1 MTPDDMMISAWLDG
15 TLDTDGAA
23 RMTELAANDEAF
35 ALRVQRLRHLD
46 NLVRAAVPVEPEIPA
61 ALLARLGLAEAPVRA
76 EPMRAD
82 VVDFAAARQ
91 QRAQQQAARQPVP
104 ESTSRFGRSAF
115 LKVAAQVAIIA
126 GVGLSVAVFNMPGQ
140 KAGEPSAEYRT
151 LSSAPDTTAH
161 EANALVRFAPGIAA
175 SDAQRIAGAAGVR
188 LVGTPNAAG
197 AWKAVVA
204 PGRRTAV
211 LDALRADQRVSL
223 AEPIDGGT
231 P

>member
-1 MTPDDMMISAWLDG
+1 
-15 TLDTDGAA
+15 
-23 RMTELAANDEAF
+23 MTELAANDEAF
-35 ALRVQRLRHLD
+35 VLRVQRLRHLD
-46 NLVRAAVPVEPEIPA
+46 DLVRAAVPAEPEIPA
-61 ALLARLGLAEAPVRA
+61 ALLARLGLAEMGLADAPA
-76 EPMRAD
+76 QSE
-82 VVDFAAARQ
+82 VVDLAAARE
-91 QRAQQQAARQPVP
+91 QRASRLAAPASPARFGP
-104 ESTSRFGRSAF
+104 SRFGQSAF

-140 KAGEPSAEYRT
+140 KTGESAADYRT
-151 LSSAPDTTAH
+151 LSSAPEAAAH
-161 EANALVRFAPGIAA
+161 KANALVKFAPGIAA
-175 SDAQRIAGAAGVR
+175 ADAQRIAGAAGVR

-204 PGRRTAV
+204 PGRSMAV